1 MGATSLA
8 NVTALVDEDLAA
20 PSVASAAIED
30 PDIARKAPSAS
41 TPAPA
46 RRDTPLTLEFSIG
59 SLLSLLAAW
68 SAVALGSAENHL
80 PIQVN
85 SAGVHQVRSILRG
98 VAIDHE
104 LVPDLHFA
112 LPETLAR
119 QLTRRGAFTAPR
131 DHVALVIL
139 DVDIEVGVR
148 VGPFHLGQR
157 TLDPDRLVAVELRG
171 KGMMSDC
178 WNRR

>member
-8 NVTALVDEDLAA
+8 NVTGLSADDLAA
-20 PSVASAAIED
+20 PLVASAAIEE
-30 PDIARKAPSAS
+30 PEIARKAPSAS
-41 TPAPA
+41 TLTPA
-46 RRDTPLTLEFSIG
+46 RRDNPLTLEFSIS
-59 SLLSLLAAW
+59 SLLSLLAAR
-68 SAVALGSAENHL
+68 STVALGSAKDHL

-85 SAGVHQVRSILRG
+85 SACVHQVRSILRG
-98 VAIDHE
+98 VAIHHE

-131 DHVALVIL
+131 DNVAFVVL
-139 DVDIEVGVR
+139 DVDIEVRVR

-157 TLDPDRLVAVELRG
+157 ALDPDRLVAVELRG
-171 KGMMSDC
+171 KGMMSDRR
-178 WNRR
+178 NRR